1 MFVSVRRRGEGST
14 RARASARRCAVRF
27 RGWIRA
33 TAFASASPRDWRTRR
48 VLFGKAKR
56 RASGKNIFTMAR
68 GRSGPAARD
77 AGTRRAP
84 RGVSR
89 VRNSSRGSL
98 LVGRKGGHAHA
109 AAAAND
115 RPPFQHAALGV
126 NGANLRALEAEHTAR
141 HPASGRFNDLGA
153 EVAHGAAEAARLSAF
168 RSAIDTRSRPR
179 TAQAVRR
186 SLCWVWCSAWGRR
199 RTFLWF
205 LPFPEAGNRKA
216 RVRICSKGAENRE
229 DSSYGHAYS
238 LSSRT
243 HRKYGPTAHF
253 VRVVCPARRAVAHG
267 QNSPIHLPP
276 RTSRGANP
284 RRPASGYRP
293 NPRVRSKAGSAT
305 AGGSKRI
312 APESSF
318 SRLAPGR
325 IAGLVS
331 TSAGFPPC
339 AGDERGKPMPGTM
352 PTDRVDAPQVVP
364 WLEKDDLAYYGPFRC
379 VSAPARPARRPHTT
393 STRSPLP
400 RFSRAKTRVATESIP
415 RPREPR
421 PSRARVGHP
430 ATRER
435 VPLRR
440 TPPRTPLPRTP
451 RPKRCRRA
459 SSARLASLAD
469 ANPLLSPR
477 RLARAGTTCVCS

>member
-33 TAFASASPRDWRTRR
+33 TAFGSVSPRDWRTRR

-253 VRVVCPARRAVAHG
+253 VRVVCLSCAARRRARPELPDTPAAPHFTGGEPAAPGERISTEPARSVEGWKRHRGRLEAHCSRIFIFSSGARADCRVG
-267 QNSPIHLPP
+267 FHL
-276 RTSRGANP
+276 
-284 RRPASGYRP
+284 
-293 NPRVRSKAGSAT
+293 
-305 AGGSKRI
+305 
-312 APESSF
+312 
-318 SRLAPGR
+318 SRL
-325 IAGLVS
+325 
-331 TSAGFPPC
+331 SAL
-339 AGDERGKPMPGTM
+339 R
-352 PTDRVDAPQVVP
+352 
-364 WLEKDDLAYYGPFRC
+364 W
-379 VSAPARPARRPHTT
+379 RR
-393 STRSPLP
+393 
-400 RFSRAKTRVATESIP
+400 E
-415 RPREPR
+415 
-421 PSRARVGHP
+421 G
-430 ATRER
+430 
-435 VPLRR
+435 
-440 TPPRTPLPRTP
+440 
-451 RPKRCRRA
+451 
-459 SSARLASLAD
+459 
-469 ANPLLSPR
+469 
-477 RLARAGTTCVCS
+477 